1 VVAFRQS
8 MAKRS
13 PAGVLSRLFR
23 RFRSSR
29 STGAGLTAFLDDA
42 TEIDGKYRCTGTVML
57 NARFKGEIV
66 STGTLIIGDKATVEA
81 SIDAVAVVV
90 SGEVIGKLVATQR
103 IELRASATLVGDIE
117 TPVLVI
123 EEGARFDGQ
132 CRCST
137 S

>member
-1 VVAFRQS
+1 MISRRAW
-8 MAKRS
+8 
-13 PAGVLSRLFR
+13 GVLSRLGR
-23 RFRSSR
+23 RLRRSSSAR
-29 STGAGLTAFLDDA
+29 GSLTAFIDDA

-81 SIDAVAVVV
+81 NIDAVVVVV
-90 SGEVIGKLVATQR
+90 SGEVIGKLVATER
-103 IELRASATLVGDIE
+103 VELRASATLVGDIE
-117 TPVLVI
+117 SPVLVI

>member
-1 VVAFRQS
+1 VVAFRAS
-8 MAKRS
+8 MARRS
-13 PAGVLSRLFR
+13 PVGVLSRLFG
-23 RFRSSR
+23 RFQSSR
-29 STGAGLTAFLDDA
+29 STGGGLTAFLDDA

-81 SIDAVAVVV
+81 SIDAVAVVI